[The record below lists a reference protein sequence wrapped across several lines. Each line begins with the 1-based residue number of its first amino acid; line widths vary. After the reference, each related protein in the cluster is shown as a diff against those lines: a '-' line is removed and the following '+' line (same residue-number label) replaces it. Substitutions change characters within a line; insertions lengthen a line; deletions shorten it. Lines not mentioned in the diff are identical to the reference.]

1 MEYTFKLSRFVN
13 QYINNLCINMKLLNY
28 KINAVLQMMY
38 CSAMDMQ
45 YNNRFL
51 DSNNSFPFE
60 NQIPND
66 FADDVKM

>member
-1 MEYTFKLSRFVN
+1 ME
-13 QYINNLCINMKLLNY
+13 LLNY
-28 KINAVLQMMY
+28 KINAVIQIMY
-38 CSAMDMQ
+38 FSAIDM

-66 FADDVKM
+66 FADDVKNVKWVIFRIKHKITSKSP

>member
-1 MEYTFKLSRFVN
+1 
-13 QYINNLCINMKLLNY
+13 
-28 KINAVLQMMY
+28 MMY
-38 CSAMDMQ
+38 FSAIDM

-66 FADDVKM
+66 FADDVKNVK

>member
-1 MEYTFKLSRFVN
+1 MKELNY
-13 QYINNLCINMKLLNY
+13 QINNFMQLIY
-28 KINAVLQMMY
+28 F
-38 CSAMDMQ
+38 SAIDM

-66 FADDVKM
+66 FADDVKNVK